1 LGLVATDLQKI
12 PGSLD
17 GAIFCATNDWVV
29 WWEHS
34 SESTPEPNTR
44 FNEIAVEVFSPVAR
58 RVQVPGDLLRPY
70 VGLTL
75 NGRGDFLNTQFQRV

>member
-1 LGLVATDLQKI
+1 MSGLI
-12 PGSLD
+12 
-17 GAIFCATNDWVV
+17 

-58 RVQVPGDLLRPY
+58 RVQVPGNLLRPY